1 MTEQLKCCHLQAEE
15 IRRYTLLGGLIAGD
29 PSSGKYVEYEDYL
42 LVVKHLLTIIK
53 KQEAEKETRYQEGKS
68 EIISKLIND
77 VPNPGYI
84 DEFVN
89 QFTTCKFDG
98 DYKDIRW
105 NEDKLNQYF
114 NVDRDFESLSKKIRK
129 LLLFICCG
137 SVCLDTGSITKKE
150 FFETILSNEWN
161 RGLNVYLEQ
170 EINEIKAQGIEEA
183 LKKADG
189 EIYIYP
195 IGTDALKQL
204 YRAEL
209 KCYAETL
216 RAKHD

>member
-1 MTEQLKCCHLQAEE
+1 MTEQLKRCHLQAEE
-15 IRRYTLLGGLIAGD
+15 IRRYTLLGELIAGD

-68 EIISKLIND
+68 EVISKFIND
-77 VPNPGYI
+77 VPNPEYI

-105 NEDKLNQYF
+105 NEDILNQYF
-114 NVDRDFESLSKKIRK
+114 NVDRDFESLSKKIKK
-129 LLLFICCG
+129 LLLFIRCG

-170 EINEIKAQGIEEA
+170 EINEIKAQGIKEA
-183 LKKADG
+183 IKKANSNAHL
-189 EIYIYP
+189 YP
-195 IGTDALKQL
+195 IRAYALAQPHI
-204 YRAEL
+204 AEL
-209 KCYAETL
+209 KRYIEQL